1 MPRAPSHAWLFAPTG
16 AGFSNLAGVS
26 TSSGTRCLVLRG
38 TSLDSKPGPRWQGN
52 WFLDGKQRSP
62 QSTGFRCPS
71 PCSKLWLCWLGFR
84 LLAGVTLLSFYGLG
98 RIGEV
103 LPTLRSDLLLPVSK
117 TMMRMRSRVQHIRIE
132 DPKAVE
138 LLEAVFRNLPN
149 KSDFTR

>member
-1 MPRAPSHAWLFAPTG
+1 M
-16 AGFSNLAGVS
+16 
-26 TSSGTRCLVLRG
+26 
-38 TSLDSKPGPRWQGN
+38 
-52 WFLDGKQRSP
+52 
-62 QSTGFRCPS
+62 
-71 PCSKLWLCWLGFR
+71 
-84 LLAGVTLLSFYGLG
+84 LSFYGLG